1 MNIEDKR
8 KYHREYQR
16 KRRLRNS
23 PKEREYQKKY
33 RDNNK
38 DKRKNVMLKL
48 RFNLTLEEYNL
59 MLDAQGGVC
68 KICGM
73 PETTRKNNSDEVR
86 MLCVDHD
93 HNTGKVR
100 GLLCNKCNRSLGHY
114 EATKPRAEEF
124 EKYLEEAI
132 KL

>member
-1 MNIEDKR
+1 MNIEEKR
-8 KYHREYQR
+8 KYQREYMK

-23 PKEREYQKKY
+23 PQEREYQKKY

-48 RFNLTLEEYNL
+48 RFNLTLEEYKS
-59 MLDAQGGVC
+59 MLEAQGGVC
-68 KICGM
+68 KICSM
-73 PETTRKNNSDEVR
+73 TETTKKNNSDEVR

-93 HNTGKVR
+93 HNTGQVR
-100 GLLCNKCNRSLGHY
+100 GLLCNNCNRALGHY
-114 EATKPRAEEF
+114 EATKPRAQEF
-124 EKYLEEAI
+124 EKYLNEAV